1 MLEET
6 LPLGLTFD
14 DVLLMPAYS
23 EVLPAEVTLNS
34 RFSKGLELQIPLV
47 SAAMDS
53 VTESQAAITMAQA
66 GGLGIIHKNLSIE
79 DQATEVQRVKK
90 SESGMIVNPVTI
102 SPEKTIREALSI
114 MEEKNISGVP
124 VTRRKKL
131 AGILTHR
138 DLRFEKNLGR
148 KVKELMTSKNLVTVT
163 EETGEDEARQ
173 LLHKHKIEKLLVVD
187 KKGNLVGLI
196 TTKDIMKSKKFPQAA
211 KDSKGSL
218 LVGAAVGTGKNGIE
232 RALAL
237 AAAGADVIVV
247 DTAHGNSKGVIE
259 TVRQVKKALPHIQI
273 VGGNIATGD
282 GAMRLIKAGADAV
295 KVGIGPGS
303 ICTTRVVAGVGVPQ
317 VTAISECAKVCR
329 EYGVP
334 LIADGGI
341 KFSGDI
347 VKAYVAGADTVMIGS
362 LFAGTDESPGDII
375 IYQGRSY
382 KVYRGMGSLAA
393 MKKGS
398 KDRYFQDNVSDE
410 RKLVPEGIEG
420 RVPYKGSLAE
430 TLYQLI
436 GGLRSGMGYAGC
448 KTVAELRENG
458 RFVRITSAGL
468 KESHVHDVIVTK
480 EAPNYRLEPR

>member
-420 RVPYKGSLAE
+420 RVPYKGSLAD